1 MKNRCYPKCFYVLY
15 IILSAILFLFAAA
28 PLFIKTDDELLMW
41 IIWSTSMTIF
51 GIITLIGAIYYMQY
65 YYFEDDNIIVK
76 SLFGIVVKLDVNK
89 VNVYIEMLPTYLGAR
104 NPIDVHWICIY
115 DESISDNFS
124 YKFKSGG
131 SNKRKYKRI
140 QIIYTDNNWDL
151 INQHIKIT
159 PRTIF

>member
-1 MKNRCYPKCFYVLY
+1 MKNRCYPKYCYVLY
-15 IILSAILFLFAAA
+15 IILSSISFLFAAA
-28 PLFIKTDDELLMW
+28 PLFIKTNDEPLIK
-41 IIWSTSMTIF
+41 IIVSTSMTIF
-51 GIITLIGAIYYMQY
+51 GIIMFIGAMYDMQY
-65 YYFEDDNIIVK
+65 YYFKDDNIIVK

-89 VNVYIEMLPTYLGAR
+89 VNVYIEMLPTYQSRGMA
-104 NPIDVHWICIY
+104 IDKAWICIY
-115 DESISDNFS
+115 DESISDKFS
-124 YKFKSGG
+124 YKFKSGC